1 MTGHVLWGLGQ
12 NAAGHAV
19 SQRAFLLAKPRCR
32 CASCG
37 PAIGVDRLPSGPI
50 CDVALPAVD
59 VAAYLASHP
68 TYRRDRAAKIEAEGL
83 PASAEQA

>member
-1 MTGHVLWGLGQ
+1 MRPATLC
-12 NAAGHAV
+12 V
-19 SQRAFLLAKPRCR
+19 SEHFSWPNRECR